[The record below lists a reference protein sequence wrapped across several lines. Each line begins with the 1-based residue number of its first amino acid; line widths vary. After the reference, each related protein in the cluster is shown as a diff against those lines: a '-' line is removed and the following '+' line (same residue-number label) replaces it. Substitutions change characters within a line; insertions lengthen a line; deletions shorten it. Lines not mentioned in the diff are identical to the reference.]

1 MGVTTSHEESD
12 PDGEPLGQDAS
23 LAVHIIGVSAAMV
36 GVCLTVIGLFQVVQ
50 GLHGLDTPA
59 DNILALDAVVFL
71 FACLLAYA
79 SLRSRSRRRR
89 RRLERM
95 ADGFFLCALVIM
107 TIMAGAIAF
116 ELW

>member
-1 MGVTTSHEESD
+1 MRTHWREESD
-12 PDGEPLGQDAS
+12 PGGEPLGQDAS
-23 LAVHIIGVSAAMV
+23 LAVHIISVSAAMV

-79 SLRSRSRRRR
+79 SLRSRSPRRR

-95 ADGFFLCALVIM
+95 ADGCFLCALVIM
-107 TIMAGAIAF
+107 TVMAGTIAF

>member
-1 MGVTTSHEESD
+1 MGVTTSQEESG
-12 PDGEPLGQDAS
+12 PDGKALCQDAS
-23 LAVHIIGVSAAMV
+23 LAVHIISVSAAMV

-50 GLHGLDTPA
+50 SLHALDTPA
-59 DNILALDAVVFL
+59 DNILAIDAVVFL

-79 SLRSRSRRRR
+79 SLRSRSPRRR

-95 ADGFFLCALVIM
+95 ADGCFLCALVIM
-107 TIMAGAIAF
+107 TVMAGAIAF

>member
-1 MGVTTSHEESD
+1 MRRHWQEESD
-12 PDGEPLGQDAS
+12 PDGEPVGQDAK
-23 LAVHIIGVSAAMV
+23 LAVHIISVSAAMV

-50 GLHGLDTPA
+50 GLHGLDNPA

-79 SLRSRSRRRR
+79 SLRSRSPRRR

-95 ADGFFLCALVIM
+95 ADGCFLCALVIM
-107 TIMAGAIAF
+107 TVMAGTIAF

>member
-1 MGVTTSHEESD
+1 VGVTTSHEESD
-12 PDGEPLGQDAS
+12 PDGESFGQDAS

>member
-1 MGVTTSHEESD
+1 MRADRHEEND
-12 PDGEPLGQDAS
+12 PGEEPLGQDAS

-59 DNILALDAVVFL
+59 DNVLALDAVVFL

-79 SLRSRSRRRR
+79 SLRSRSPRRR

-95 ADGFFLCALVIM
+95 ADGCFLFALVIM
-107 TIMAGAIAF
+107 TAMAGTIAF

>member
-1 MGVTTSHEESD
+1 MGVTTPPEESD
-12 PDGEPLGQDAS
+12 PGGERLAQDAS

-50 GLHGLDTPA
+50 GLHALDTPA

-71 FACLLAYA
+71 LACLLAYA
-79 SLRSRSRRRR
+79 SLRSGTPERR

-95 ADGFFLCALVIM
+95 ADGCFLCALVIM

>member
-1 MGVTTSHEESD
+1 VGVTTPHEESD
-12 PDGEPLGQDAS
+12 SGGEPVGQDAS
-23 LAVHIIGVSAAMV
+23 LAVHIISVSAAMV

-50 GLHGLDTPA
+50 GLHGLNTPA

-79 SLRSRSRRRR
+79 SLRSRAPGRRRQ
-89 RRLERM
+89 LERI
-95 ADGFFLCALVIM
+95 ADGCFLCALVIM
-107 TIMAGAIAF
+107 TVMAGAIAF

>member
-1 MGVTTSHEESD
+1 MRTQWHEESD
-12 PDGEPLGQDAS
+12 RGGEPFGQDTS
-23 LAVHIIGVSAAMV
+23 LAVHIITVSAAMV
-36 GVCLTVIGLFQVVQ
+36 GVCLTVVGLFQVVQ
-50 GLHGLDTPA
+50 GLHGLDSPA

-79 SLRSRSRRRR
+79 SLRSRSPRRR

-95 ADGFFLCALVIM
+95 ADGCFLCALVIM
-107 TIMAGAIAF
+107 TVMAGTIAF

>member
-1 MGVTTSHEESD
+1 MRTHWREESD
-12 PDGEPLGQDAS
+12 PAGEPLGQDAS
-23 LAVHIIGVSAAMV
+23 LAVHIISVSAAMV

-79 SLRSRSRRRR
+79 SLRSRSPRRR

-95 ADGFFLCALVIM
+95 ADGCFLCALVIM
-107 TIMAGAIAF
+107 TVMAGTIAF

>member
-1 MGVTTSHEESD
+1 MGVTTSHEEGD

-59 DNILALDAVVFL
+59 DNILAIDAVVFL

-79 SLRSRSRRRR
+79 SLRSQSPRRR

-95 ADGFFLCALVIM
+95 ADGCFLCALVIM
-107 TIMAGAIAF
+107 TVMAGTIAF

>member
-1 MGVTTSHEESD
+1 MTTSHEESD

-59 DNILALDAVVFL
+59 DNILAIDAVVFL

-79 SLRSRSRRRR
+79 SLRSPSPRRR

-95 ADGFFLCALVIM
+95 ADGCFLCALVIM
-107 TIMAGAIAF
+107 TVMAGTIAF